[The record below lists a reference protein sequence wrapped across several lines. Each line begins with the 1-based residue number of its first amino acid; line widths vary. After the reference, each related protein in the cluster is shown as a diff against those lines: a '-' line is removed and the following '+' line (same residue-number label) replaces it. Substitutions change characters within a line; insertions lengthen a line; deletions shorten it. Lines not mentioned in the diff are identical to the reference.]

1 MFIPKKINTKTQVES
16 KLIEA
21 IDKQVSHEE
30 EVRALKNGIYK
41 LILNSHYK
49 NKINEE
55 QKAGLI
61 KIIHKLIEIL
71 PK

>member
-1 MFIPKKINTKTQVES
+1 MFIPKKINTKTEVES
-16 KLIEA
+16 KLINA
-21 IDKQVSHEE
+21 IDKQVSQEE

-49 NKINEE
+49 NSINEE

>member
-1 MFIPKKINTKTQVES
+1 MFVPKKINTKEKVES
-16 KLIEA
+16 KLIDA
-21 IDKQVSHEE
+21 IDKQISQEE
-30 EVRALKNGIYK
+30 EIRALKNGIYK
-41 LILNSHYK
+41 LILNYHYK
-49 NKINEE
+49 NTINEQ